1 LRSSKTVGE
10 NKDIDSCVQTTKEI
24 QISMR
29 KRTAKSAKNHKMYIP
44 DKPKRQLLNDTVVD
58 NYANYCVGD

>member
-1 LRSSKTVGE
+1 
-10 NKDIDSCVQTTKEI
+10 
-24 QISMR
+24 MR